1 MQRKPEPELMND
13 PVQAAAYAAAD
24 FSEPHGLFIEKFRE
38 VFPGINITGHVLDL
52 GCGPADI
59 SIRFAQV
66 YPECHIEG
74 VEGAPAMLL
83 EGAAAVKRAGLH
95 HRIKLIQ
102 GVIPD
107 LDLHWKK
114 YQVILSNSLLH
125 HLHNPGVLWQYLK
138 KVAAEDTLVFVMDLI
153 RPESRQK
160 AEMLVNTYCE
170 SAPDIL
176 RRDFYNSLCAAFT
189 PKEIE
194 QQIEETGLV
203 GLNIDTISDR
213 HLIIFGKFMIAQK

>member
-1 MQRKPEPELMND
+1 
-13 PVQAAAYAAAD
+13 
-24 FSEPHGLFIEKFRE
+24 
-38 VFPGINITGHVLDL
+38 
-52 GCGPADI
+52 
-59 SIRFAQV
+59 
-66 YPECHIEG
+66 
-74 VEGAPAMLL
+74 MLL
-83 EGAAAVKRAGLH
+83 EGAPAVKRAGLH

-107 LDLHWKK
+107 LNLHWKK

-213 HLIIFGKFMIAQK
+213 HLIIYGKFMIAQK